1 MSFAGTWD
9 VTVNSPMGAK
19 VFRIEVQTGEGTVQ
33 GTVSLDGET
42 APLIDPALADGHLRW
57 SVKMP
62 RPMNILLEVDLTEA
76 GDGLTGL
83 AKAGRMVLPEVKGTR
98 IV

>member
-1 MSFAGTWD
+1 MSFDGTWD

-19 VFRIEVQTGEGTVQ
+19 VFRIAVQTGDGGVQ

-62 RPMNILLEVDLTEA
+62 RPMNVLLEVDLTQA
-76 GDGLTGL
+76 GEELTGS
-83 AKAGRMVLPEVKGTR
+83 ARTGRMVLPEVRGVR
-98 IV
+98 VN

>member
-1 MSFAGTWD
+1 MSFEGTWD

-19 VFRIEVQTGEGTVQ
+19 VFRIAVQTAGGTVA

-42 APLIDPALADGHLRW
+42 APLIDPRLAGGHLCW

-62 RPMNILLEVDLTEA
+62 RPMNVLLEVDLELA
-76 GDGLTGL
+76 GEEL
-83 AKAGRMVLPEVKGTR
+83 AGSARTGRMVLPDVRGVR
-98 IV
+98 VP